1 MTKQPPQEISRDKLV
16 EYIGKPRES
25 NTWMKI
31 TQPMINAFADAT
43 FDHQFIH
50 IDPERARQT
59 PFGSTVAH
67 GFFTLS
73 LVPKL
78 MESVPLMPAG
88 VVMGVNYGLNKVRF
102 PNPVKV
108 DSEIRAVVTLLELV
122 YPAADRVL
130 MTSEVVVQIK
140 GETKPAVV
148 AESLALLVFG

>member
-1 MTKQPPQEISRDKLV
+1 
-16 EYIGKPRES
+16 
-25 NTWMKI
+25 MKI

-50 IDPERARQT
+50 VDPERASQT
-59 PFGSTVAH
+59 PFGTTVAH

-78 MESVPLMPAG
+78 MESVPLTPRG
-88 VVMGVNYGLNKVRF
+88 VAMGVNYGLNRVRF

-108 DSEIRAVVTLLELV
+108 GSEIRAVVTLLELTN
-122 YPAADRVL
+122 PAADRVL

-140 GETKPAVV
+140 GEAKPALV

>member
-1 MTKQPPQEISRDKLV
+1 MTNQAPLEVSREQLKD
-16 EYIGKPRES
+16 YIGKTRTAD
-25 NTWMKI
+25 TWMTI
-31 TQPMINAFADAT
+31 TQDMIDAFADAT

-50 IDPERARQT
+50 VDPERARQT
-59 PFGSTVAH
+59 PFGATIAH

-78 MESVPLMPAG
+78 MEAVPLTPRG

-108 DSEIRAVVTLLELV
+108 NSRIRAVVTLKELV
-122 YPAADRVL
+122 NPAPDRVL
-130 MTSEVVVQIK
+130 VTSEVVVEIE
-140 GETKPAVV
+140 GEAKPAVV